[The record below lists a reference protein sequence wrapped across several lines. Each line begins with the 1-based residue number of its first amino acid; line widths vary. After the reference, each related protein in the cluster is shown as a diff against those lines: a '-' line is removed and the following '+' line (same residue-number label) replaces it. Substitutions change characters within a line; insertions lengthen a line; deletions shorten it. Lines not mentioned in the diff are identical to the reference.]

1 MTDEVKNLEEKEI
14 ETKECFCQSKGVK
27 KFVIVS
33 LGTFVGAFAALSLFA
48 ALNKPPMMPPMG
60 CPMKNMF
67 MGHHHMMKMHHKDCD
82 CKCHK
87 KMMKK
92 YHFDHKK
99 MEKALDVKKVNKV
112 NNDD

>member
-1 MTDEVKNLEEKEI
+1 MTDELKNVEVKEI

-60 CPMKNMF
+60 CPRKYMG
-67 MGHHHMMKMHHKDCD
+67 MGHHNIMKMHHPDCD

-87 KMMKK
+87 KMKFQ
-92 YHFDHKK
+92 HFDHKK
-99 MEKALDVKKVNKV
+99 MHKQFDVKKIEKV
-112 NNDD
+112 DNND